1 MFFIRQKVEKRKL
14 KESIENTYLFDN
26 NRDDINLLKSFLFY
40 FLQKH
45 MKKVIGKSLLLVTAM
60 ALGIAFGGPIL
71 AQFGADVG
79 GVSNIGLAGTT
90 NAAGTGTNL
99 LDIIKSFI
107 NWILG
112 LLSLIALGMAL
123 YGGFQMVTAAGDD
136 GKYKEGFKV
145 LKQAAIGLIVVGFS
159 WIIVSSIFWIIG
171 GFSSGGTPTSGK

>member
-1 MFFIRQKVEKRKL
+1 M
-14 KESIENTYLFDN
+14 KESIENTHLFDN
-26 NRDDINLLKSFLFY
+26 NRDDTNLLFY

-45 MKKVIGKSLLLVTAM
+45 MKMKKVLGKSLLLVAVM
-60 ALGIAFGGPIL
+60 AIAIAVGGWAF
-71 AQFGADVG
+71 AQFWNVG
-79 GVSNIGLAGTT
+79 EVWGIQWLGTDQGLWWP
-90 NAAGTGTNL
+90 NL
-99 LDIIKSFI
+99 LDIAKSFI

-171 GFSSGGTPTSGK
+171 WFQGWGTPTASGQ

>member
-1 MFFIRQKVEKRKL
+1 MGTKTGETL
-14 KESIENTYLFDN
+14 ENSVPFDNNGIDTYLFDT
-26 NRDDINLLKSFLFY
+26 LFIY
-40 FLQKH
+40 FYKKH
-45 MKKVIGKSLLLVTAM
+45 MKKLVKKSLLLVAVM
-60 ALGIAFGGPIL
+60 ALWIFVGGPIF
-71 AQFGADVG
+71 AQFGTDAG
-79 GVSNIGLAGTT
+79 GVGQIGLAGTT
-90 NAAGTGTNL
+90 NAAGTGVNI

-136 GKYKEGFKV
+136 GKYKSGFKV

-171 GFSSGGTPTSGK
+171 GFSSGGTPTSAW

>member
-1 MFFIRQKVEKRKL
+1 MNKKKKTGKT
-14 KESIENTYLFDN
+14 KETLENSYLFDN
-26 NRDDINLLKSFLFY
+26 NRDDTNILKHILFY

-45 MKKVIGKSLLLVTAM
+45 MKNLGKWLLLVTAVV
-60 ALGIAFGGPIL
+60 AGIAIWGGVF

-79 GVSNIGLAGTT
+79 GVGQIGVAGTQ

-145 LKQAAIGLIVVGFS
+145 LKQAAIGLIIVGFS
-159 WIIVSSIFWIIG
+159 WIIVSSIFWLIG
-171 GFSSGGTPTSGK
+171 GFSSGGTPTSGQ

>member
-1 MFFIRQKVEKRKL
+1 
-14 KESIENTYLFDN
+14 
-26 NRDDINLLKSFLFY
+26 
-40 FLQKH
+40 
-45 MKKVIGKSLLLVTAM
+45 MKKNLGKSLLLVSAM
-60 ALGIAFGGPIL
+60 ALGIFVGGGVF

-79 GVSNIGLAGTT
+79 GVGSIGVAGTQ

-136 GKYKEGFKV
+136 GKYKAGFKV
-145 LKQAAIGLIVVGFS
+145 LKQAAIGLIIVGFS
-159 WIIVSSIFWIIG
+159 WIIVSSIFWLIG

>member
-1 MFFIRQKVEKRKL
+1 
-14 KESIENTYLFDN
+14 
-26 NRDDINLLKSFLFY
+26 
-40 FLQKH
+40 
-45 MKKVIGKSLLLVTAM
+45 MKKLVKKSLLLAAVM
-60 ALGIAFGGPIL
+60 ALWIFVGPIF
-71 AQFGADVG
+71 AQFGTDAG
-79 GVSNIGLAGTT
+79 GVGSIGLAGTDS
-90 NAAGTGTNL
+90 AAGTGVNL

-136 GKYKEGFKV
+136 GKYKGGFKV

-171 GFSSGGTPTSGK
+171 GFSSGGTPTSAW